1 LNFDF
6 KANLFESFMLGIEQ
20 LASAERKFIKSMLQV
35 YYKKMPTP
43 IADEELAVTKPETAP
58 QLAQAETPQVRRKNF
73 PRRLAATHRSQ
84 MPIVV
89 WLILSLIWGS
99 TWLFIKLGLEDL
111 PPFTFA
117 GIRFVIAALILL
129 IIIIV
134 RQRPLPRKASDWV
147 LIAGTGLLSFTL
159 NYGLLFWG
167 EQRVS
172 SGLAAILQT
181 IIPVFGLVLAH
192 LHLPSER
199 ITWPKMVGVLLGI
212 AGVGLI
218 FSNQMEMGSR
228 AALEGSVAIVIGAF
242 AVAYS
247 NVLVKARAVRLDYA
261 VLAAGQMIAGLIPL
275 LIIGIGFEGNPL
287 KLHWTP
293 LALFSLLYLAI
304 VGSSVAF
311 LLYYWLV
318 GHMEVTKTMLIS
330 LVTPLI
336 AVTLGMIVRGEEL
349 TWRIVVGGISIT
361 AGIGVVALRRLR
373 NR

>member
-1 LNFDF
+1 
-6 KANLFESFMLGIEQ
+6 
-20 LASAERKFIKSMLQV
+20 
-35 YYKKMPTP
+35 MPTP
-43 IADEELAVTKPETAP
+43 TADQELAVAERETAP
-58 QLAQAETPQVRRKNF
+58 VQTELRPVKAKSL
-73 PRRLAATHRSQ
+73 PRRLAATHRSK
-84 MPIVV
+84 MPVIV

-117 GIRFVIAALILL
+117 GIRFVIAAAILL
-129 IIIIV
+129 ILIAI
-134 RQRPLPRKASDWV
+134 RKRPLPRTLRDWV
-147 LIAGTGLLSFTL
+147 LIAGTGFLSFTV

-199 ITWPKMVGVLLGI
+199 ITMPKMVGVLLGI

-218 FSNQMEMGSR
+218 FSNQMEMGSP
-228 AALEGSVAIVIGAF
+228 AALSGSVAIVIGAF

-247 NVLVKARAVRLDYA
+247 NVLIKARGVQLDYA

-275 LIIGIGFEGNPL
+275 LIVGISFEGNPL

-293 LALFSLLYLAI
+293 LALFSLFYLAI

-349 TWRIVVGGISIT
+349 TWRIMVGGISIT